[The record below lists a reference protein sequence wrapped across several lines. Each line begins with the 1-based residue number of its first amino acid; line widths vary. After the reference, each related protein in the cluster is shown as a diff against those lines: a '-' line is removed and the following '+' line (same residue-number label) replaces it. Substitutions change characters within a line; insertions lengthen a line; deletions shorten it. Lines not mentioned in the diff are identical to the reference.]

1 MKKLSNS
8 YTTALRKYLLPT
20 FTLVILTVFFTA
32 CGKPTVGQQ
41 IERLAKAYEQNDCD
55 RIRDIYLDLST
66 RDESEF
72 TEEQSIALFAI
83 MIGGKC
89 DCDLD
94 SISKEIEMA
103 LERKQAQ

>member
-1 MKKLSNS
+1 MKRKL
-8 YTTALRKYLLPT
+8 LLLSLLA
-20 FTLVILTVFFTA
+20 TLFVS
-32 CGKPTVGQQ
+32 CGKPTIDQQ

-72 TEEQSIALFAI
+72 TEEQSITLFAI

-94 SISKEIEMA
+94 AISEEIETA
-103 LERKQAQ
+103 IEKKKAE

>member
-1 MKKLSNS
+1 MKLK
-8 YTTALRKYLLPT
+8 ALALCILAAG
-20 FTLVILTVFFTA
+20 LVS
-32 CGKPTVGQQ
+32 CGKPTVDQQ
-41 IERLAKAYEQNDCD
+41 IERLQKAYEQNDCD

>member
-1 MKKLSNS
+1 MKRKL
-8 YTTALRKYLLPT
+8 LLLSLLA
-20 FTLVILTVFFTA
+20 TLFVS
-32 CGKPTVGQQ
+32 CGKPTIDQQ

-72 TEEQSIALFAI
+72 TEEQSITLFAI

-89 DCDLD
+89 DCD
-94 SISKEIEMA
+94 IEAIYNEINDE
-103 LERKQAQ
+103 LQSREED

>member
-1 MKKLSNS
+1 MKLK
-8 YTTALRKYLLPT
+8 ALALCILAAG
-20 FTLVILTVFFTA
+20 LVS
-32 CGKPTVGQQ
+32 CGKPTVDQQ
-41 IERLAKAYEQNDCD
+41 IERLQKAYEQNDCD

-89 DCDLD
+89 DCDLEGLYEELEEAKKQ
-94 SISKEIEMA
+94 KEE
-103 LERKQAQ
+103 K

>member
-1 MKKLSNS
+1 MKLK
-8 YTTALRKYLLPT
+8 ALALCILAAG
-20 FTLVILTVFFTA
+20 LVS
-32 CGKPTVGQQ
+32 CGKPTVDQQ
-41 IERLAKAYEQNDCD
+41 IERLQKAYEQNDCD

-94 SISKEIEMA
+94 GLYEELEEAKKQKEE
-103 LERKQAQ
+103 K

>member
-41 IERLAKAYEQNDCD
+41 IDRLAKAYEQNDCD

-89 DCDLD
+89 DCD
-94 SISKEIEMA
+94 IEAIYNEINDE
-103 LERKQAQ
+103 LQSREED

>member
-1 MKKLSNS
+1 MKLKVL
-8 YTTALRKYLLPT
+8 ALCILAAG
-20 FTLVILTVFFTA
+20 LVS
-32 CGKPTVGQQ
+32 CSKPTVDQQ
-41 IERLAKAYEQNDCD
+41 IERLQKAYEQNDCD

-89 DCDLD
+89 DCDLEGLYEELEEAKKQ
-94 SISKEIEMA
+94 KEE
-103 LERKQAQ
+103 K

>member
-1 MKKLSNS
+1 MKLKVL
-8 YTTALRKYLLPT
+8 ALCILAAG
-20 FTLVILTVFFTA
+20 LVS
-32 CGKPTVGQQ
+32 CSKPTVDQQ
-41 IERLAKAYEQNDCD
+41 IERLQKAYEQNDCD

-89 DCDLD
+89 DCEL
-94 SISKEIEMA
+94 
-103 LERKQAQ
+103 